1 MTPPFYEYFAY
12 GLSVG
17 LFVFVTAYFTSRI
30 INLFRAF
37 LA

>member
-1 MTPPFYEYFAY
+1 MGTDFYTYFGY

-17 LFVFVTAYFTSRI
+17 LFVFVLSYFTSRI
-30 INLFRAF
+30 VNMFRAF